1 MGQDAGAS
9 IGCTVERKP
18 EDRAMGQARGTQTG
32 SVGAQPHGQSVPG
45 SRALGM
51 GTDASCPDCGHPIAK
66 HEGSPEDE
74 FVASHGGVG
83 YAVCVEVD
91 RSGET
96 ADPCGCRTV
105 IGSSRETRELNLPT
119 ERRPAER

>member
-1 MGQDAGAS
+1 MSQ
-9 IGCTVERKP
+9 V
-18 EDRAMGQARGTQTG
+18 RGKQTE

-45 SRALGM
+45 PGALEK
-51 GTDASCPDCGHPIAK
+51 GTEASCPDCGHPIAK

-83 YAVCVEVD
+83 YATCLEVD
-91 RSGET
+91 PSGET

-105 IGSSRETRELNLPT
+105 LGSSRTSREPNSPI
-119 ERRPAER
+119 ERRAEH